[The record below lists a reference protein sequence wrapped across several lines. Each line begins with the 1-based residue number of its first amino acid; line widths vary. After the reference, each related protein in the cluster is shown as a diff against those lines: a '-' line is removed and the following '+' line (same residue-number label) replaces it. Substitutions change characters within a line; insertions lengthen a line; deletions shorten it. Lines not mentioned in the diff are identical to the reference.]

1 MFPSCDLFAV
11 FVGVVCFDSVLLVV
25 VEFVVVVVVVD
36 AGKVVGAVCVL
47 VCDIKKG
54 GSLPIKFWVFS
65 RTCQKYA
72 ILVTNTFLGSKQ
84 AFSFKKHSA

>member
-11 FVGVVCFDSVLLVV
+11 FVGVVCFDSVVLVV
-25 VEFVVVVVVVD
+25 LEFVVVVVVD

-54 GSLPIKFWVFS
+54 VSLPIKFWVFS

-84 AFSFKKHSA
+84 GFSFKKHSA